1 MSTERRKLSRRRL
14 LILAAVGSAVGAAI
28 WLKPMLRRGRS
39 QQVSI
44 ADLNAPA
51 VTLTRDMEGTLD
63 TVITFIG
70 ALFGRALSE
79 TDRTELRE
87 RLTET
92 LSQDPGRTQDYTA
105 LAQLI
110 DRLARD
116 AGAAGFVMANSA
128 QRSSIVDQIMRI
140 DPGTLRSRLLA
151 HLTPG
156 RRQYYRIR
164 STTVPDLVWLYRYS
178 GVPWRARGYERW
190 PGVPGDWHEYLT
202 AGKTNS

>member
-1 MSTERRKLSRRRL
+1 MSTEKPKVSRRRL
-14 LILAAVGSAVGAAI
+14 LILAAVGGAVGAVI

-39 QQVSI
+39 QQISI

-51 VTLTRDMEGTLD
+51 VTLTRDMEATLD
-63 TVITFIG
+63 TVVTFIG
-70 ALFGRALSE
+70 ALFGHTLSD
-79 TDRTELRE
+79 TDSAELRE

-92 LSQDPGRTQDYTA
+92 LAQEPGRAQDYA
-105 LAQLI
+105 VLAHEL
-110 DRLARD
+110 DHLARATG
-116 AGAAGFVMANSA
+116 AGGFVMANSA
-128 QRSSIVDQIMRI
+128 QRSSIVDEIMHI
-140 DPGTLRSRLLA
+140 DPGTPWSRILA

-156 RRQYYRIR
+156 RRQYYRMR

-190 PGVPGDWHEYLT
+190 PGIPGDWHEYLT

>member
-1 MSTERRKLSRRRL
+1 LSTEKYRVSRRRL
-14 LILAAVGSAVGAAI
+14 LILGAVGSAIGAAI
-28 WLKPMLRRGRS
+28 WLKPMLRRSRS

-51 VTLTRDMEGTLD
+51 ATLTRDMEGTLD

-70 ALFGRALSE
+70 ALFGRVLSD

-87 RLTET
+87 RLAET
-92 LSQDPGRTQDYTA
+92 LSQEPGRAQDYTV
-105 LAQLI
+105 LAQQL

-116 AGAAGFVMANSA
+116 AGAAGFVKANTA
-128 QRSSIVDQIMRI
+128 QRGSIVDQIMHI
-140 DPGTLRSRLLA
+140 DPGTMWSRILA

-156 RRQYYRIR
+156 RGRYYRIR

-190 PGVPGDWHEYLT
+190 PGIPGDWHEYLT
-202 AGKTNS
+202 PGKTIS